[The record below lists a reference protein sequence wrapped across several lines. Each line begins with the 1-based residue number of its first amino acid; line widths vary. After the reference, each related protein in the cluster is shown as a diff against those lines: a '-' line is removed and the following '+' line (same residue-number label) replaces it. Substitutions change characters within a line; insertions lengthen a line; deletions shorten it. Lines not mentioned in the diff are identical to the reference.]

1 MLRVEADGL
10 LSEHRITHGVRP
22 ELLVLLDSLRRLFH
36 LTALLDGFVVFIGP
50 FFSQTPESTWDHTRC
65 RHAYM
70 P

>member
-1 MLRVEADGL
+1 MRVEADGL
-10 LSEHRITHGVRP
+10 LTEHRIAHGVRP
-22 ELLVLLDSLRRLFH
+22 ELLIFFDILSRLFH
-36 LTALLDGFVVFIGP
+36 LTALLDGCVVVISA